1 MRSLLRSGAALLLCC
16 AALSLGPA
24 MAQHTGSGASAT
36 APTSAPGTA
45 EPSATPLV
53 EKAAK
58 DRAAEAKAHDDK
70 ALGAGMEATLR
81 KAGFTDLQILP
92 NSILV
97 RARDKA
103 GNPVAMVLNPG
114 SMTEVVTLDPQS
126 GSAAGGNGAGTPLTG
141 SGTFVTILPSEKLA
155 SVLIGLKV
163 RGAGNEDLATIKD
176 LAIDHDGLHA
186 YILAAGG
193 MLGIGDRY
201 VAVAPN
207 AITLTYDQVANS
219 YAATMKA
226 TPDQLEAAPAFTY
239 DGTFKAGHN

>member
-1 MRSLLRSGAALLLCC
+1 MRPTLRPGAALLCLTWF
-16 AALSLGPA
+16 APWSPGLALA
-24 MAQHTGSGASAT
+24 EQAGSDGRS
-36 APTSAPGTA
+36 
-45 EPSATPLV
+45 PSAGGSESQVPLV

-70 ALGAGMEATLR
+70 ALGDGMEATLR

-97 RARDKA
+97 RAKDKA
-103 GNPVAMVLNPG
+103 GNPVAMVLNPN

-126 GSAAGGNGAGTPLTG
+126 GSAAGGNGARTPLTG
-141 SGTFVTILPSEKLA
+141 SGTFVTILPSERIA

-163 RGAGNEDLATIKD
+163 RGADNEELATIKD

-193 MLGIGDRY
+193 MLGIGDRF

-207 AITLTYDQVANS
+207 AIILKYDQVANT

-226 TPDQLEAAPAFTY
+226 TAEQLKAAPPFAY
-239 DGTFKAGHN
+239 DGPFKAGRD